1 MATLERS
8 FTVKQVPE
16 QTFAFVVRRVVTHDE
31 IGEFVTGALERV
43 GRFAAAHGGAQGP
56 PMSLVAAP
64 DEEGGLAF
72 EVGFP
77 VAAGTRPEPPVEV
90 RNLPA
95 TLAVVHRHA
104 GPYTDLDADFY
115 ADLFMQVHA
124 FGYTTIST
132 PRELYL
138 GGPNV
143 CIPVTEIVWP
153 IASS

>member
-1 MATLERS
+1 MATVELS
-8 FTVKQVPE
+8 LTVKQVPE
-16 QTFAFVVRRVVTHDE
+16 QTFAFVVRRVVTQHE

-43 GRFAAAHGGAQGP
+43 GRFAAAHGGALGP

-77 VAAGTRPEPPVEV
+77 VAAGVRPEPPVEV
-90 RNLPA
+90 RTLPA
-95 TLAVVHRHA
+95 ALAVVHRHA

-115 ADLFMQVHA
+115 ADLFMRVHGM
-124 FGYTTIST
+124 GYTPVST
-132 PRELYL
+132 PREIYR

>member
-1 MATLERS
+1 MATVERS

-31 IGEFVTGALERV
+31 IGEFVTGALRRV
-43 GRFAAAHGGAQGP
+43 GRFASAHGGAQGP
-56 PMSLVAAP
+56 PMSIIAAP
-64 DEEGGLAF
+64 DEEGGLGF

-77 VAAGTRPEPPVEV
+77 VAAGTLAESPVEV
-90 RNLPA
+90 RTLPA

-115 ADLFMQVHA
+115 ADLFAQMHSL
-124 FGYTTIST
+124 GYTTVST
-132 PRELYL
+132 PREIYL

-143 CIPVTEIVWP
+143 GAPVTEIVWP
-153 IASS
+153 IASF